1 MPLAEPLHDGKTLGD
16 LGYSKLKVI
25 YAFALAKAEITVS
38 GCVVNNGTGTTY
50 QEQVAVKIQDLL
62 YGGTLIPDHDKRES
76 LRADVLDRIQQYFKT
91 GILPKIT
98 PGEVGCLCLPVVLVT
113 AVMSRPHTHGCPVAT
128 TEHAIAISL
137 EICSM
142 TPSFLCKLLCC
153 CSSGSTRSP
162 VCYDRYGRKLG
173 HAVLAAYVSSN
184 VESWAQK
191 YGTSMATHSGPADI
205 NCGPRLQ
212 K

>member
-76 LRADVLDRIQQYFKT
+76 LRADVLDHIQQYFKT

-98 PGEVGCLCLPVVLVT
+98 PGEVGCVCLPVVLVT
-113 AVMSRPHTHGCPVAT
+113 AVMSRPHVPWPLRSMLLRFRWRFVRRHRRPFASCCAAVHPVQHVLRCAMIDT
-128 TEHAIAISL
+128 AGSWGTLYSL
-137 EICSM
+137 RTCLRM
-142 TPSFLCKLLCC
+142 
-153 CSSGSTRSP
+153 
-162 VCYDRYGRKLG
+162 
-173 HAVLAAYVSSN
+173 
-184 VESWAQK
+184 
-191 YGTSMATHSGPADI
+191 
-205 NCGPRLQ
+205 
-212 K
+212 